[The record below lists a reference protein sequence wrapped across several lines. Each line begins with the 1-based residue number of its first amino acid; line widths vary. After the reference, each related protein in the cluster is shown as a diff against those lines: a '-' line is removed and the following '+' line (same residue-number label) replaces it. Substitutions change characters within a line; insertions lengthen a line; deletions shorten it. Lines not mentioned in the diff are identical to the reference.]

1 MYCYRATATTRRT
14 SRRSRNP
21 CSIARSPSALG
32 PGQLPEPRSSWARFR
47 ARRRPHLDQRRQNLE
62 DELNKT
68 RTETWY
74 PICPLYKGVW
84 FGYFGGPARRVKD
97 VETGVAREQLVH
109 LLERLTM
116 LPEGFQLHPTLNKW
130 INARREMARGDRLLD
145 WSAGESLALGSL
157 AVEGY
162 RVRLSGQDSARGT
175 YSHRHA
181 ILHDRETGETY
192 TPLQHMGQPAGGG
205 EICNSPLSE
214 AGVLGFEYG
223 YSLDWPDGLIV
234 WRRSSATSSTP
245 QVIIDHSWPAPRD
258 KWQRLSGL
266 VMLLPHGFEGQG
278 PEHSSARLE
287 RFLTLAAEDNIQ
299 VVNRTTPAQIFHVLR
314 RHVIRQWRKPLI
326 VMSPKSLLRH
336 PGAVR
341 RWRS

>member
-1 MYCYRATATTRRT
+1 MNSTRREP
-14 SRRSRNP
+14 RP
-21 CSIARSPSALG
+21 GIPSAAL
-32 PGQLPEPRSSWARFR
+32 Q
-47 ARRRPHLDQRRQNLE
+47 
-62 DELNKT
+62 
-68 RTETWY
+68 
-74 PICPLYKGVW
+74 GVW

-192 TPLQHMGQPAGGG
+192 TPLQHMDNQQAEVEIEQPA
-205 EICNSPLSE
+205 LE
-214 AGVLGFEYG
+214 AGVSGRVRLQP
-223 YSLDWPDGLIV
+223 DWPDGLIV

-245 QVIIDHSWPAPRD
+245 R
-258 KWQRLSGL
+258 
-266 VMLLPHGFEGQG
+266 
-278 PEHSSARLE
+278 
-287 RFLTLAAEDNIQ
+287 
-299 VVNRTTPAQIFHVLR
+299 
-314 RHVIRQWRKPLI
+314 
-326 VMSPKSLLRH
+326 
-336 PGAVR
+336 
-341 RWRS
+341 